1 VYSLFGIP
9 HVYNNCYH
17 IKLYKIV
24 KTGCKLGG
32 GYKIISLHKMYKGEV
47 NILSYKIKLLK

>member
-1 VYSLFGIP
+1 
-9 HVYNNCYH
+9 
-17 IKLYKIV
+17 LYKIV